1 MMTLVLTGTEI
12 IELTGRQRVTEQL
25 AELRRQGYWRAAV
38 NAAGKIVLPRSH
50 FEAVNRGEDRQVA
63 GQQQAR
69 PQVKMPER
77 PAPRQRRAA

>member
-1 MMTLVLTGTEI
+1 MTALLMTTAEI
-12 IELTGRQRVTEQL
+12 VELTGRQRGTEQL
-25 AELRRQGYWRAAV
+25 AELRRQGYWRAVA
-38 NAAGKIVLPRSH
+38 NAAGRIVLPRAH

-77 PAPRQRRAA
+77 PAPRPRRAA